1 MSSHRPGDSEPLAEL
16 RAFVD
21 AERSGRPFLLF
32 SDAEHRQQ
40 LFFLSPDAEAV
51 SVGRRPSSDVVL
63 DWDNQ
68 VSRTHA
74 RFERT
79 GDGWELVDD
88 GLSSNGTFVND
99 ERLSG
104 RRRLNNGD
112 TLRFGSTAVT
122 FHAPKPQRATA
133 GSVAERAVPGAE
145 RAVAGDQ
152 GAAPEAE
159 RAVPPPEVA
168 SQAPDPAPQTPAPQ
182 TPAPQALEPQAPE
195 PAVPIEL
202 SSTQRRVLVALCRP
216 YKDASSLVVPA
227 GDDQIA
233 DELVLSVGEVRAH
246 LRVLAAKLGVPHLP
260 DPETR
265 TRIAERALAGGLISD
280 RDL

>member
-1 MSSHRPGDSEPLAEL
+1 MSSHRSGDAEPLAEL
-16 RAFVD
+16 RAFVE

-40 LFFLSPDAEAV
+40 LFLLSSDAEAV
-51 SVGRRPSSDVVL
+51 SVGRRSSSDVVL

-74 RFERT
+74 RFEKT
-79 GDGWELVDD
+79 SDGWELVDD

-112 TLRFGSTAVT
+112 TVRFGSTTVT
-122 FHAPKPQRATA
+122 FHAPKPPRGTA
-133 GSVAERAVPGAE
+133 PGVPRPEPAPL
-145 RAVAGDQ
+145 
-152 GAAPEAE
+152 APEA
-159 RAVPPPEVA
+159 APP
-168 SQAPDPAPQTPAPQ
+168 
-182 TPAPQALEPQAPE
+182 APE
-195 PAVPIEL
+195 PAPHTAEPAQQAPEAAVPVEL
-202 SSTQRRVLVALCRP
+202 SSTQRRVLIALCRP
-216 YKDASSLVVPA
+216 YKDANSLTVPA

-260 DPETR
+260 ESETR
-265 TRIAERALAGGLISD
+265 TRIAQRALAGGLISD

>member
-1 MSSHRPGDSEPLAEL
+1 MSSLRSGDSEPLAEL
-16 RAFVD
+16 RAFLE

-32 SDAEHRQQ
+32 CDAEHRQQ
-40 LFFLSPDAEAV
+40 LFLLSSDAEAV

-74 RFERT
+74 RFEHT

-88 GLSSNGTFVND
+88 GFSSNGTFVND

-104 RRRLNNGD
+104 RRRLNDGD
-112 TLRFGSTAVT
+112 TLRFGSTTVT
-122 FHAPKPQRATA
+122 FHAPRPPRATA
-133 GSVAERAVPGAE
+133 SAVP
-145 RAVAGDQ
+145 R
-152 GAAPEAE
+152 PE
-159 RAVPPPEVA
+159 PTP
-168 SQAPDPAPQTPAPQ
+168 QAPQ
-182 TPAPQALEPQAPE
+182 PAPQAPE
-195 PAVPIEL
+195 SAVPLEL

-216 YKDASSLVVPA
+216 YKDASSLAVPT

-260 DPETR
+260 DFETR